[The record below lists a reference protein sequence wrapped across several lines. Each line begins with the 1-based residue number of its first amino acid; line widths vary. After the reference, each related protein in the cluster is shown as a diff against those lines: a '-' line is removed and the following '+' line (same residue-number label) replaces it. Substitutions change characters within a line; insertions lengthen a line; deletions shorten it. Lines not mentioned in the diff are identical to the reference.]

1 MSHAHTPLP
10 ASEREA
16 VLKDIAGRLPVR
28 PNPRRRR
35 IWAAFMAIGLATFVW
50 LLFTEPQRA
59 WGSWAINCLYWMGI
73 AQGAVVLACAI
84 RLGNGRWG
92 GPVMRMA
99 EALSSYLP
107 YGVAALL
114 VLMIA
119 GARTYLP
126 WTQQVEARQAAY
138 LNLPFLYLRT
148 VLGQGLLLYL
158 TRDLVRT
165 SLRTDAHLL
174 KEHVAAEL
182 KSDYERL
189 SDGWRGDQAE
199 ADWQRHRLSQR
210 APAIIVVYAIT
221 YTGLAWDYIMS
232 LTPEWSSTLFGW
244 WFFMGAFL
252 SGIAMTAL
260 LITRLRARYQ
270 LDRYI
275 TPAHMWDLGKIAFG
289 FSIFWVY
296 QFWSQYLV
304 IWYANLPEETGWVF
318 LRFEDP
324 WRTLAFTVFTFVFLL
339 PFLGL
344 MNMATKKSPFWLGL
358 FSVIILVGMWME
370 RHILVMPSLHPDQV
384 WVGLPEI
391 AVSFGFLGL
400 FGWRVQGFVARYPI
414 VKVADVMDGHG
425 GHGH

>member
-1 MSHAHTPLP
+1 VSHSHTPVP
-10 ASEREA
+10 AAERDA
-16 VLKDIAGRLPVR
+16 ILKDIAGRLPVK

-35 IWAAFMAIGLATFVW
+35 IWIALMAIGLATFVW
-50 LLFTEPQRA
+50 LLSTEPHRA
-59 WGSWAINCLYWMGI
+59 WGAWAINCLYWLGI
-73 AQGAVVLACAI
+73 AQGAVVLACTI
-84 RLGNGRWG
+84 RLTNGRWG

-107 YGVAALL
+107 YGAAALAVL
-114 VLMIA
+114 VIA
-119 GARTYLP
+119 GLRNYLP
-126 WTQQVEARQAAY
+126 WTQHVEARQAAY
-138 LNLPFLYLRT
+138 LNVPFLTLRT
-148 VLGQGLLLYL
+148 LVGQALLLWL
-158 TRDLVRT
+158 TRDLVRV

-174 KEHVAAEL
+174 KNHVAAEL
-182 KSDYERL
+182 KPDYERL

-210 APAIIVVYAIT
+210 APAIIVTYAIV
-221 YTGLAWDYIMS
+221 YTLLAWDFVMG
-232 LTPEWSSTLFGW
+232 LTPEWVSTLFGW

-260 LITRLRARYQ
+260 LTTRLRARYQ

-275 TPAHMWDLGKIAFG
+275 TPAHLWDMGKIAFG

-296 QFWSQYLV
+296 QFWSQYLP

-318 LRFEDP
+318 LRFEAP

-344 MNMATKKSPFWLGL
+344 MNMATKKSPFWLAL
-358 FSVIILVGMWME
+358 FSTIILLGMWME
-370 RHILVMPSLHPDQV
+370 RAILIMPSLSPDRV

-391 AVSFGFLGL
+391 GVSLGFLGL
-400 FGWRVQGFVARYPI
+400 FGWRVQGFVSRYPI

>member
-1 MSHAHTPLP
+1 MSQSHAQVP
-10 ASEREA
+10 AGERDA
-16 VLKDIAGRLPVR
+16 VLKDIVGRLPVK

-35 IWAAFMAIGLATFVW
+35 IWAAFMAIGLATFIW
-50 LLFTEPQRA
+50 LLITEPHRA
-59 WGSWAINCLYWMGI
+59 WASYAVNALYWLGI

-84 RLGNGRWG
+84 RLANGRWA

-99 EALSSYLP
+99 ESLSAYLP
-107 YGVAALL
+107 YGVAALA

-119 GARTYLP
+119 GLTTYFP
-126 WTQQVEARQAAY
+126 WATHVEARQAPY
-138 LNLPFLYLRT
+138 LNAPFFWIRT
-148 VLGQGLLLYL
+148 LAGQALLLWL
-158 TRDLVRT
+158 SRDLVRT

-174 KEHVAAEL
+174 KDHVPLEL
-182 KSDYERL
+182 KRDYERL
-189 SDGWRGDQAE
+189 STGWRGDQAE
-199 ADWQRHRLSQR
+199 ADWQRDRLSKR
-210 APAIIVVYAIT
+210 APAIVVTYAIV
-221 YTGLAWDYIMS
+221 YTILAWDFVMS
-232 LTPEWSSTLFGW
+232 LSPDWASTLFGW

-275 TPAHMWDLGKIAFG
+275 TPLHMWDIGKIAFG

-296 QFWSQYLV
+296 QFWAQYLP
-304 IWYANLPEETGWVF
+304 IWYANLPDETGYVF
-318 LRFEDP
+318 LRFEAP
-324 WRTLAFTVFTFVFLL
+324 WRTLAFTVFTMVFLV

-344 MNMATKKSPFWLGL
+344 MNIYTKKSPFWLGL
-358 FSVIILVGMWME
+358 FMTIILVGMWME
-370 RHILVMPSLHPDQV
+370 RHLLVMPSVMPDKV

-414 VKVADVMDGHG
+414 VKVSDVLDGHG